1 MMTMKTPSFFRFSSI
16 AISIC
21 CLYCMSAF
29 AQTTWTLDQ
38 CIDYASSHSIDL
50 MKQQEIIA
58 TDEVNVAMSR
68 KSFLPTVTAQID
80 NSLSFNHQLIS
91 GIYPDLL
98 TMFNAPSSSSMYAL
112 LAEIEISVPLYD
124 GGHRKARIEHD
135 EAQLHSS
142 QLGKENII
150 INLKVAIAQ
159 AYLQVLYLKELAD
172 IMASHVTFYQDM
184 QQRIEKMI
192 RAGVGKEID
201 LKQNQSKL
209 ADARYQEVLIDND
222 IRDNTLRLAQ
232 LVGLENSDSLVL
244 ADSSLSTMMK
254 LQQPSLHVLS
264 ESQQIDSHPM
274 IASQQ
279 AMVKASATDI
289 RLAKSKMM
297 PQVSLFAGLGTTAM
311 QFFDRTSRNRM
322 YSIGRQ
328 MSEYFSPVIGLH
340 VSIPIYSAGQI
351 SGNIR
356 KAEHAQNL
364 QQMVLESERQQLNAT
379 IQKAQNNIISAYQK
393 YQATADVVEACKASV
408 DATRYSYEA
417 GRSTMHDVSQSNLAY
432 QEAQK
437 NLLQCQYEYL
447 IACKV
452 LNYYLIR

>member
-50 MKQQEIIA
+50 MKQHEIIA

-98 TMFNAPSSSSMYAL
+98 TMFNAPSSSSMYTL

-447 IACKV
+447 MACKV